1 MTAPTFAASRDDTL
15 AGLDSAAGD
24 AEALDGAAGTGAPA
38 ARDCGCPDG
47 LRTAGGLPTSRR
59 TVLKGLGAL
68 GGAAVTL
75 TATEAV
81 NTQVA
86 LAAPGYAG
94 DTLVVLSLRGGFDG
108 LSAIVPGGDPDYYRL
123 RPNIAVPKDRLIALD
138 ATFGMHPSLAP
149 LKPLWDAG
157 ALGAVHGV
165 GAPSATRSHFA
176 AMEEMER
183 AAPGTSLRTGWL
195 DRTLGLVS
203 RGSTFS
209 GVQMGAGALTPQLL
223 GPTPVMSMASVAAVA
238 IKGPWDAQEMARWTT
253 ALASLYAEG
262 PETVATSGRTALAA
276 IGAMS
281 GLPPAS
287 KGYPKGQLGD
297 SLADLARLIKSGV
310 GVQAAAVDYG
320 DWDMHQDLGGFDRG
334 WMSSKLTE
342 LAQALAAF
350 HADLGPKMATT
361 TVMTLSEFGRR
372 AAENGSGGLDHG
384 HGNLMLMMGGGV
396 VGGRVHG
403 RWPGLGDRALDDG
416 ALAGTTDYRSVVGE
430 VLTKRCGAGS
440 LSDVFPGFGGAPL
453 GVVRGR

>member
-1 MTAPTFAASRDDTL
+1 MSTLTYPT
-15 AGLDSAAGD
+15 SAADSLAAAAADGPAED
-24 AEALDGAAGTGAPA
+24 AAPPA
-38 ARDCGCPDG
+38 PVLRDCGCPDG
-47 LRTAGGLPTSRR
+47 LRTAAGLPVSRR
-59 TVLKGLGAL
+59 SVLKGLGAL

-86 LAAPGYAG
+86 LAAPGYTG

-123 RPNIAVPKDRLIALD
+123 RPTIAVPKDALIGLD
-138 ATFGMHPSLAP
+138 TTFGMHPSLAP
-149 LKPLWDAG
+149 LKPLWDSG
-157 ALGAVHGV
+157 VLGAVHGV
-165 GAPSATRSHFA
+165 GSPSATRSHFA

-195 DRTLGLVS
+195 DRTLGLV
-203 RGSTFS
+203 GGGGTFS
-209 GVQMGAGALTPQLL
+209 GVAVGSAGGLPVQLL
-223 GPTPVMSMASVAAVA
+223 GPAPVMALRGVADVA
-238 IKGPWDAQEMARWTT
+238 LKGPWDEQERVRWTT
-253 ALASLYAEG
+253 ALTALHAEG

-276 IGAMS
+276 IGAI
-281 GLPPAS
+281 GGVPAAGT
-287 KGYPKGQLGD
+287 GYPKGELGS
-297 SLADLARLIKSGV
+297 SLADLARLIKGGV
-310 GVQAAAVDYG
+310 GVQVAAVDYG
-320 DWDMHQDLGGFDRG
+320 DWDMHADLGGFDRG
-334 WMSSKLTE
+334 WMSAKLTE

-350 HADLGPKMATT
+350 HADMGARMAST

-372 AAENGSGGLDHG
+372 AGENGSGGLDHG
-384 HGNLMLMMGGGV
+384 HGNLMLVMGGGV

-416 ALAGTTDYRSVVGE
+416 ALAGTTDYRAVVAE

-440 LSDVFPGFGGAPL
+440 LSEVFPGFGGDPL